1 MPGVYSVLRVASGDQ
16 LQSSSNPKILL
27 INIVWYD
34 SLMMKIALRGGT
46 SYFVAG
52 LECKAQL
59 PPVSVPS
66 SCVS

>member
-1 MPGVYSVLRVASGDQ
+1 MHRAVPGGQ

-27 INIVWYD
+27 INVVGYD
-34 SLMMKIALRGGT
+34 SLMIKIALRGGT
-46 SYFVAG
+46 TYFVAG
-52 LECKAQL
+52 LEGKAQL